1 MSKGGSSGGV
11 STATGKIIRSFQ
23 QAAPDSGSVPK
34 DVMARA
40 MQGMM
45 ATTDVG
51 GFSVKERH
59 IHVLVG
65 GIRYAYISGSS
76 GKEPSQQAIE
86 KILNKRFSI
95 SSSKPQGK
103 GAGAPE
109 DYHTVAQINVR
120 HAISDAY
127 AAGQK
132 HEAAGPAPAPAKA
145 APAAAKT
152 PKKTAPAALVSFVGK
167 AMGFDTL
174 KHQKS
179 SADFKEAHVETI
191 RSGLTSAF
199 VAGSGGKPPAWG
211 VLDHIA
217 KKQMGIITLKTRN
230 SDSMDFHEV
239 SSWGVKASIKAAY
252 AAGIKA
258 AAKAGPA
265 PAPAKKPGGIVG
277 NLAAGP
283 TYNAQGQL
291 VAFTSAGAAPGTA
304 PNKLTVTKDAQGK
317 VTKIETSVHKSPKAL
332 AAVKAEKAANA
343 AAAKAAGGAARK
355 AAKSKAAKSPK
366 APTVAQAKAAGYK
379 PGDVQYGWSGTGWV
393 PIRKFTGKGWTK
405 V

>member
-76 GKEPSQQAIE
+76 GKEPSRQAIE

-132 HEAAGPAPAPAKA
+132 HEAAA
-145 APAAAKT
+145 T
-152 PKKTAPAALVSFVGK
+152 
-167 AMGFDTL
+167 
-174 KHQKS
+174 
-179 SADFKEAHVETI
+179 
-191 RSGLTSAF
+191 
-199 VAGSGGKPPAWG
+199 
-211 VLDHIA
+211 
-217 KKQMGIITLKTRN
+217 
-230 SDSMDFHEV
+230 
-239 SSWGVKASIKAAY
+239 
-252 AAGIKA
+252 
-258 AAKAGPA
+258 AGPA
-265 PAPAKKPGGIVG
+265 PALAKKPGGIVG

-304 PNKLTVTKDAQGK
+304 PNKLTVTKDAQGN

-332 AAVKAEKAANA
+332 AAVKAANA
-343 AAAKAAGGAARK
+343 AAAPSFLINQSTATASTPMSKIKQDWQKYSKAGDSNIILRKKGNAIEAVYTTFYASQGPSHQQMFDGIKHVFPNAQLVPGGMGMHEHAFVGSAKAGSKQDTYRYVRFTLPAAAPKATAGK
-355 AAKSKAAKSPK
+355 AAKSKKSGEVQGKLPKIGEIRNGKKYTAA
-366 APTVAQAKAAGYK
+366 
-379 PGDVQYGWSGTGWV
+379 GWV
-393 PIRKFTGKGWTK
+393 PYVPQKP
-405 V
+405 